1 MDIQN
6 PLLLS
11 LTFVPCATTS
21 NCFVYIIVVFM
32 SEITIL
38 SSHTCMYV
46 CVSLC
51 WHLCTLVCADQES
64 MEKDRK
70 IRELSSVHESDMQ
83 KIEDKLC
90 STRMELDTVKQ
101 ESVSIL
107 VTSLNEIGVR
117 SVSRDMKFCM
127 NFFIKFYSFITNIL
141 IRVQFVEKQRGMG
154 EYLKKNVI
162 TNYSTFTCT
171 QKVCQ

>member
-1 MDIQN
+1 
-6 PLLLS
+6 
-11 LTFVPCATTS
+11 
-21 NCFVYIIVVFM
+21 
-32 SEITIL
+32 
-38 SSHTCMYV
+38 
-46 CVSLC
+46 
-51 WHLCTLVCADQES
+51 

-154 EYLKKNVI
+154 EYLKNNVI
-162 TNYSTFTCT
+162 TSYSTFTCT
-171 QKVCQ
+171 QKSISNRTEKPACKHLSNIFLIFILCFTNWSILRRLDIY

>member
-1 MDIQN
+1 M
-6 PLLLS
+6 
-11 LTFVPCATTS
+11 
-21 NCFVYIIVVFM
+21 VVFM

-51 WHLCTLVCADQES
+51 CRLYTFVCADQES

-90 STRMELDTVKQ
+90 STRMELGTLKQ

-107 VTSLNEIGVR
+107 VTRLNEIVG
-117 SVSRDMKFCM
+117 VSRDMKFCM
-127 NFFIKFYSFITNIL
+127 NFFIKFYSFINIL
-141 IRVQFVEKQRGMG
+141 ITVQFVEKQRGG
-154 EYLKKNVI
+154 IFEI
-162 TNYSTFTCT
+162 
-171 QKVCQ
+171 